1 MQLESCRTWQIT
13 FSGGTTLS
21 LSLPRNEEFLFI
33 LMILLFD
40 MLSGVVLI
48 FNASMG
54 RALGATTPVPSMSIL
69 FVAGALLSSPVYS
82 LS

>member
-1 MQLESCRTWQIT
+1 VWS

-21 LSLPRNEEFLFI
+21 LPLPRNEEFLFI

-40 MLSGVVLI
+40 MLSRVV
-48 FNASMG
+48 FNASM
-54 RALGATTPVPSMSIL
+54 LGVTLVPSMSIL
-69 FVAGALLSSPVYS
+69 FVAGASLSSPVYS